1 LDIGKDVVVVG
12 ADTAADAAM
21 ISKRWGANVTFAY
34 RRTVPDKETFDKK
47 ASREAIDAYAEGI
60 TFQFATVPVEL
71 VSENG
76 KLTGV
81 KFQKIKVGAK
91 DERGHAA
98 QVENVGEPFLVKA
111 DTFIYSV
118 GQKPDYTGLEK
129 ILGQTEGFIKIND
142 NYQVEGQDK
151 VFAGGDVVGPRLMYV
166 TTAIGHGFAA
176 AANIIEHITGKKI
189 IEQDTRKVIESDKM
203 HLDLYETKPRHE
215 RTFREPNERVKDFEP
230 FMNAL
235 SMEEF
240 IEETKRCMSCGLC
253 FDCGNCFTYCSHGA
267 VKKLPKGQHYEFHL
281 ETCDGCMKC
290 FENCPCGYIE
300 KM

>member
-1 LDIGKDVVVVG
+1 
-12 ADTAADAAM
+12 
-21 ISKRWGANVTFAY
+21 
-34 RRTVPDKETFDKK
+34 
-47 ASREAIDAYAEGI
+47 
-60 TFQFATVPVEL
+60 
-71 VSENG
+71 
-76 KLTGV
+76 
-81 KFQKIKVGAK
+81 
-91 DERGHAA
+91 
-98 QVENVGEPFLVKA
+98 
-111 DTFIYSV
+111 
-118 GQKPDYTGLEK
+118 
-129 ILGQTEGFIKIND
+129 
-142 NYQVEGQDK
+142 
-151 VFAGGDVVGPRLMYV
+151 
-166 TTAIGHGFAA
+166 
-176 AANIIEHITGKKI
+176 
-189 IEQDTRKVIESDKM
+189 M